1 MNNLN
6 HDTTLS
12 QEWLALVKEAM
23 NSNVTQEEFKEFLN
37 RKSQELN
44 AHKQH

>member
-6 HDTTLS
+6 HDTTLC

-23 NSNVTQEEFKEFLN
+23 NSNVTQEEFKDFLN

-44 AHKQH
+44 DHKQH

>member
-6 HDTTLS
+6 YNTTLP
-12 QEWLALVKEAM
+12 QEWLALAKEAM
-23 NSNVTQEEFKEFLN
+23 NSNITQEEFKEFLN

-44 AHKQH
+44 DHKQH

>member
-6 HDTTLS
+6 LDTTLP

-23 NSNVTQEEFKEFLN
+23 NSNVTQGEFKEFLN
-37 RKSQELN
+37 RTSEELN
-44 AHKQH
+44 NHKQD

>member
-6 HDTTLS
+6 NDTTLC

-37 RKSQELN
+37 RKS
-44 AHKQH
+44 